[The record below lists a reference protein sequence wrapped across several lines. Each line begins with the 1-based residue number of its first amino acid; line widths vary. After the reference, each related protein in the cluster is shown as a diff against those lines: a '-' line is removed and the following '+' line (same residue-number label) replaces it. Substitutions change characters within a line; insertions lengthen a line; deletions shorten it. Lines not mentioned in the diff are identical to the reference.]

1 MDGSVLPPEGE
12 EQRLRRE
19 LAATRDRVEILL
31 AQIAAGTRDY
41 DALRRAG
48 DELREGLDRIADR
61 DLSDGT
67 LTFRAHA
74 EAMQADARRAITRA
88 EGG

>member
-1 MDGSVLPPEGE
+1 MDGTILPPDGE
-12 EQRLRRE
+12 AARLRAE
-19 LAATRDRVEILL
+19 LAQERDRVQILL
-31 AQIAAGTRDY
+31 ARLAAGIRDY
-41 DALRRAG
+41 DALRRTA

-61 DLSDGT
+61 DLGDT
-67 LTFRAHA
+67 AHTFRAHA